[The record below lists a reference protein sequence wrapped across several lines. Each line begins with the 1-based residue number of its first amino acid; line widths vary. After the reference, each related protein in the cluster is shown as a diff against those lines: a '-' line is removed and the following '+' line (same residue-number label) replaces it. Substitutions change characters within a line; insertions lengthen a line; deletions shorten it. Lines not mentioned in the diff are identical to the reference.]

1 MEKKGRKP
9 SQLNSEGGKPHAT
22 FSMPQPLL
30 SHAYPD
36 ENVTATSQVRSPFN
50 KHYNQVLLMGV
61 APYAFLQ
68 QANLL
73 PPANRVGQL
82 TAFPFFTFSKYL
94 EQEKKNTFY

>member
-1 MEKKGRKP
+1 
-9 SQLNSEGGKPHAT
+9 
-22 FSMPQPLL
+22 
-30 SHAYPD
+30 
-36 ENVTATSQVRSPFN
+36 
-50 KHYNQVLLMGV
+50 MGV

-94 EQEKKNTFY
+94 EQEKKNAFY